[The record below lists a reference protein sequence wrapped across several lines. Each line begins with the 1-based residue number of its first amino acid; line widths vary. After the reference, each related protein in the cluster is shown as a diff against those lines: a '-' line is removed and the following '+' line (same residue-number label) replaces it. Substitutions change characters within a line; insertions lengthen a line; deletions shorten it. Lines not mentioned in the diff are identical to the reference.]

1 MAKSKV
7 KKPIIHIATLP
18 KKELEDF
25 PSSSLYKPKSP
36 NTLLDF
42 LPSGMEDDIKKEET
56 LAIREEPYGTAMFMT
71 DGNGRILSDTE
82 MRVMLFN
89 KQPMV
94 DL

>member
-1 MAKSKV
+1 
-7 KKPIIHIATLP
+7 
-18 KKELEDF
+18 
-25 PSSSLYKPKSP
+25 
-36 NTLLDF
+36 
-42 LPSGMEDDIKKEET
+42 MEDDIKKEET